1 MDVSDAIITVVK
13 VAGDNILGRTAI
25 QKIVYFL
32 SVFEIV
38 DVKYRPHYYGPYSAD
53 VASST
58 QMLASIDFLNET
70 VETPRTTGYSVPENW
85 KRYHYSLSSEGEQ
98 FVKDLKV
105 SNIGDFNEISR
116 IVKICKDTVDFNPD
130 ILSWVAKVN
139 YILSKKKEP
148 MTYDAITSTA
158 SSFGW
163 DLSSEQIEMAL
174 ELLQSL
180 GLSK

>member
-1 MDVSDAIITVVK
+1 MDVSDAIIMVVK

-70 VETPRTTGYSVPENW
+70 VETPRTTGYTVPDNW

-98 FVKDLKV
+98 FVKELKR
-105 SNIGDFNEISR
+105 SNIADFNEISR
-116 IVKICKDTVDFNPD
+116 IIKICKDTVNFNPD
-130 ILSWVAKVN
+130 ILSWAAKVN
-139 YILSKKKEP
+139 YILSKKKEA

-158 SSFGW
+158 GSFGW
-163 DLSSEQIEMAL
+163 DLSSEQIEMAI

-180 GLSK
+180 DLCK

>member
-1 MDVSDAIITVVK
+1 MDVSDAIIMVVK

-98 FVKDLKV
+98 FVKELMR
-105 SNIGDFNEISR
+105 SNIEDFNEISR
-116 IVKICKDTVDFNPD
+116 IIKICKDTVNFNPD
-130 ILSWVAKVN
+130 ILSWAAKVN

-148 MTYDAITSTA
+148 MTYDAIISTA
-158 SSFGW
+158 GSFGW
-163 DLSSEQIEMAL
+163 DISSEQIEMAI

-180 GLSK
+180 DLCK

>member
-70 VETPRTTGYSVPENW
+70 VETSRTTGYSVPDNW

-98 FVKDLKV
+98 FVKELMR
-105 SNIGDFNEISR
+105 SNIADFNEISR
-116 IVKICKDTVDFNPD
+116 IIKICKDTVNFNPD
-130 ILSWVAKVN
+130 ILSWAAKVN
-139 YILSKKKEP
+139 YILSKKKEA
-148 MTYDAITSTA
+148 MNYDAITSTA
-158 SSFGW
+158 GSFGW

-180 GLSK
+180 DLCK

>member
-1 MDVSDAIITVVK
+1 MDASEAIIAVVK

-70 VETPRTTGYSVPENW
+70 VETPRTTGYTVPENW
-85 KRYHYSLSSEGEQ
+85 KKYHYSVSSDGEQ
-98 FVKDLKV
+98 FVEELKR
-105 SNIGDFNEISR
+105 SNAADFNEISR
-116 IVKICKDTVDFNPD
+116 IVEICRNSVNFSPE
-130 ILSWVAKVN
+130 ILSWAAKVN

-148 MTYDAITSTA
+148 MTYEAIISTA
-158 SSFGW
+158 GSFGW

-174 ELLQSL
+174 ELLQNL
-180 GLSK
+180 GLCK

>member
-13 VAGDNILGRTAI
+13 IAGNNILGRTAI

-58 QMLASIDFLNET
+58 QMLASIDFLKET
-70 VETPRTTGYSVPENW
+70 VETTRTTGYTVPENW
-85 KRYHYSLSSEGEQ
+85 KKYHYSLSSDGEQ
-98 FVKDLKV
+98 FVEEFRS
-105 SNIGDFNEISR
+105 SNAADFDKISR
-116 IVKICKDTVDFNPD
+116 VVEICRDTVNFNPE
-130 ILSWVAKVN
+130 ILSWAAKVS